1 MGLVQIDHVG
11 LQAAQRILDGRI
23 DVVRGQA
30 GAFGPLGHL
39 GRQHHLVAL
48 AAAGKP
54 LADQRLRFAA
64 GIARHPGRI
73 HIGGV
78 DQVEAGVDEGIEQ
91 GEAGLL
97 IGAPAEHVA
106 TEGERT
112 YMQAGTAQFAGCR
125 HGHGLLGGSA
135 PE

>member
-1 MGLVQIDHVG
+1 MVS
-11 LQAAQRILDGRI
+11 LQAGQRRFQRTA
-23 DVVRGQA
+23 DVG
-30 GAFGPLGHL
+30 
-39 GRQHHLVAL
+39 GRQAAGVGPHLHADFGGDQHAVAL
-48 AAAGKP
+48 AGTLEP
-54 LADQRLRFAA
+54 FADQRFRFAA
-64 GIARHPGRI
+64 GIARHPRRV
-73 HIGGV
+73 HVGGV